1 MRSLQVARS
10 STLLLSV
17 RNVDWISVLRQ
28 SPPCPEF
35 GETAGKSSPES
46 SKEENREC
54 HKSTQTQ
61 FSERVCFWVL
71 CKLSLW
77 SPLHCPLVRVPLTRF
92 CLHLDSLRLC
102 KFQSSDPSL
111 ALYFGAGLQV
121 IGLCPSIRNHKIARI
136 FHSNVGCGQVN
147 GASAC
152 VTHLSLSPEDRDDNS
167 SQICSLQITY
177 IYRCVLLRWLCGV
190 IVVLLLSCKKAFITR
205 HTYNKILMHRS
216 SLSYTFAISF

>member
-1 MRSLQVARS
+1 M
-10 STLLLSV
+10 
-17 RNVDWISVLRQ
+17 
-28 SPPCPEF
+28 
-35 GETAGKSSPES
+35 
-46 SKEENREC
+46 
-54 HKSTQTQ
+54 
-61 FSERVCFWVL
+61 L

-77 SPLHCPLVRVPLTRF
+77 SALHCPLVRVPLTRF

-152 VTHLSLSPEDRDDNS
+152 VTHLSLSPEDRDNNS
-167 SQICSLQITY
+167 SQICSSQNTFMDVY
-177 IYRCVLLRWLCGV
+177 CSDGF
-190 IVVLLLSCKKAFITR
+190 VVLLWFCCCPVKRPLLQG
-205 HTYNKILMHRS
+205 ILI
-216 SLSYTFAISF
+216 LKF